1 MAKTKIQLLALIP
14 TSLSCHNLLYHS
26 QTIVAEYG
34 LTMVELCFDYA

>member
-14 TSLSCHNLLYHS
+14 TSLYYHNLLYHS